1 MVLIYIP
8 KGKNQILMITH
19 SQFFM
24 YKGVSSSLLIIFSLN
39 IYLWKRFKKH
49 LKFKRNV
56 KENRII
62 AKNCRN

>member
-19 SQFFM
+19 PQFFM
-24 YKGVSSSLLIIFSLN
+24 YKGVSSSLLIIFSLK
-39 IYLWKRFKKH
+39 IYLWKRFKQH
-49 LKFKRNV
+49 LKFKINV

-62 AKNCRN
+62 AKNYRN